1 MRSQITKIALLLDE
15 GGNEAKVES
24 IEKFIAESID
34 EAVEEELFFT
44 LPTNEII
51 KIIQKSDVSNVET
64 YSSIISR
71 MCKAKGEETAL
82 VLNAVKAEEADFK
95 ECVKIVSSLK
105 CSSVCANL
113 AIFTHKMKSG
123 QNWNTNMK

>member
-1 MRSQITKIALLLDE
+1 MENLIKELIRFLAKGDE
-15 GGNEAKVES
+15 IKAEAIKED
-24 IEKFIAESID
+24 IAESVE
-34 EAVEEELFFT
+34 EAIEEELFFS

-51 KIIQKSDVSNVET
+51 KIIQKSDVSNAET
-64 YSSIISR
+64 YSNIIV
-71 MCKAKGEETAL
+71 KIFEAKGEETAL
-82 VLNAVKAEEADFK
+82 ILNVVKASEATFE